1 VDDSIWLM
9 RGGAF
14 AASIARLCHTV
25 ICGNSVIAEF
35 FRRHAANVTVLPTPV
50 DTDRYRPTT
59 VLRQHTS
66 HVICWSGTSSGY
78 RFLYGIENGLAAA
91 LRSDRRRILR
101 VICDRPPKF
110 RALPS
115 EQVEFVQWSPA
126 VEVSSM
132 RDAGVA
138 LMPLDDSE
146 WSHGK
151 CSYKMLTY
159 MSCGIPVVAT
169 PVGMNAEVLAQG
181 DIGFQARSETE
192 WADAIDVLL
201 RDRERARAMGD
212 TGRQVA
218 LRKYSLTVL
227 APRLA
232 AILRAAQSGS
242 N

>member
-1 VDDSIWLM
+1 M
-9 RGGAF
+9 
-14 AASIARLCHTV
+14 
-25 ICGNSVIAEF
+25 
-35 FRRHAANVTVLPTPV
+35 
-50 DTDRYRPTT
+50 
-59 VLRQHTS
+59 
-66 HVICWSGTSSGY
+66 
-78 RFLYGIENGLAAA
+78 
-91 LRSDRRRILR
+91 
-101 VICDRPPKF
+101 
-110 RALPS
+110 PS

-146 WSHGK
+146 WAQGK

-212 TGRQVA
+212 TGRQVV

-232 AILRAAQSGS
+232 AVLRAAKSGS